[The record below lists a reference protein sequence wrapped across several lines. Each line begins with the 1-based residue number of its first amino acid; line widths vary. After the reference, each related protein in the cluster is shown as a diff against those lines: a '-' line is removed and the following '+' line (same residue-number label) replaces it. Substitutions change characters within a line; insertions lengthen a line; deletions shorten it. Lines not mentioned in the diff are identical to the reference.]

1 MTPAESQTFDKK
13 SLRLVTGKT
22 ADWDELAKD
31 AVAFANARG
40 GVVAIGIEDGES
52 EPPLGQGVEP
62 GLPDRIRKRIGEL
75 TVNVE
80 AIPVIHQAPNGGQ
93 FLQVSIPRSHSVA
106 STTDGRY
113 FLRVGDH
120 SRPILGDEVLRLIND
135 RGSMTWEL
143 LTTLQVPRNQV
154 DPAKA
159 EAIFRRLRASDRVK
173 DSVKAKTD
181 DELLDHYLLADGP
194 YLTNLGVMCAG
205 RRVDRTHL
213 GTAPVVQALKFDERR
228 DRVAKWVWDDY
239 ELSPIELVDAVW
251 AGVPEFREHYEIR
264 EGMFPQPIP
273 MFDEVVV
280 RELLV
285 NALVHRPYTQ
295 RGDIFLNFHPDRM
308 EIVNPGLL
316 PIGVTPGNMLH
327 KSVRRNDH
335 LARIFHDL
343 KLMERE
349 GTGFDTMYAVLL
361 AQGRPVPVVEEGTD
375 SVHVTVRRQILKP
388 ELVGLMAKAD
398 GAFQLSQREK
408 ITLGLLAM
416 GDGLTALALT
426 AKLELRSVEEL
437 KPWLG
442 RLQGFKLVE
451 SQGRTRGTRYFVPP
465 GILRSLEIQ
474 APTTLSRIQPHRL
487 RELLLEDLKRYPAS
501 AIGEVH
507 ARIGPEIPRS
517 QVKDMLMLLTKEGKV
532 RAEGE
537 KRGRRYWMVR

>member
-1 MTPAESQTFDKK
+1 MSPAESQTYDKK

-22 ADWDELAKD
+22 AAWGELATD
-31 AVAFANARG
+31 TVAFSNARG
-40 GVVAIGIEDGES
+40 GMIVIGIEDGDT
-52 EPPLGQGVEP
+52 EPPLGQVIHSS
-62 GLPDRIRKRIGEL
+62 LSDTVRKRIGEL
-75 TVNVE
+75 TVNTE
-80 AIPVIHQAPNGGQ
+80 AIPVIQQAANGGQ
-93 FLQVSIPRSHSVA
+93 YLELHIPRSHSVA

-135 RGSMTWEL
+135 RGSMNWEI
-143 LTTLQVPRNQV
+143 LTALQVPRTQV
-154 DPAKA
+154 DQAKVDS
-159 EAIFRRLRASDRVK
+159 IFQRLRSSDRVK
-173 DSVKAKTD
+173 DSVKAKAD

-194 YLTNLGVMCAG
+194 FLTNLGVMCIG

-213 GTAPVVQALKFDERR
+213 GTAPVIQALKYDERR
-228 DRVAKWVWDDY
+228 ERVAKWLWDDY
-239 ELSPIELVDAVW
+239 ELSPVELVDAVW

-308 EIVNPGLL
+308 EVVNPGLL

-335 LARIFHDL
+335 LARLFHDL

-361 AQGRPVPVVEEGTD
+361 AQGRPAPVVVEGSD

-388 ELVGLMAKAD
+388 ELVGFMAKAD

-416 GDGLTALALT
+416 SDGLTALELA

-442 RLQGFKLVE
+442 RLQGLKLVE
-451 SQGRTRGTRYFVPP
+451 SQGRTKGTRYFVPP
-465 GILRSLEIQ
+465 AILRSMEIQ

-487 RELLLEDLKRYPAS
+487 RELLLEDLKRYPDS
-501 AIGEVH
+501 AIGEIHV
-507 ARIGPEIPRS
+507 RIGLEIPRA
-517 QVKDMLMLLTKEGKV
+517 QVKDMLLLLTQEGKV
-532 RAEGE
+532 RTEGE
-537 KRGRRYWMVR
+537 KRGRRYGIVR

>member
-1 MTPAESQTFDKK
+1 MTSVESQTFDKK
-13 SLRLVTGKT
+13 SLRFVTGRT

-40 GVVAIGIEDGES
+40 GVVALGIEDGES
-52 EPPLGQGVEP
+52 EPPPGQAIES
-62 GLPDRIRKRIGEL
+62 GLPDRVRKRIGEL

-80 AIPVIHQAPNGGQ
+80 AIPVTQHAANGGQ
-93 FLQVSIPRSHSVA
+93 LLEVRIPRSHSVA

-154 DPAKA
+154 DPTKT
-159 EAIFRRLRASDRVK
+159 ETIFRRLRASDRVK
-173 DSVKAKTD
+173 DLVKAKTD
-181 DELLDHYLLADGP
+181 EELLDHYLLADGP
-194 YLTNLGVMCAG
+194 YLTNLGVMCVG
-205 RRVDRTHL
+205 RRVDRTRL
-213 GTAPVVQALKFDERR
+213 GTAPVIQALKFDERR

-239 ELSPIELVDAVW
+239 ELSPVELVDAVW

-308 EIVNPGLL
+308 EVVNPGLL

-361 AQGRPVPVVEEGTD
+361 AQGRPVPVAEEGTD

-416 GDGLTALALT
+416 SDGLTALALT

-442 RLQGFKLVE
+442 RLQGLKLVE

-474 APTTLSRIQPHRL
+474 APTTLTRIQPHRL

-501 AIGEVH
+501 PIGDVH
-507 ARIGPEIPRS
+507 IRIGPEIPRS

-532 RAEGE
+532 RTEGE